1 MSSLREQMIQQ
12 MQLKGYS
19 QQTIASYLNSIQSLS
34 KHYNQ
39 SPNELTSD
47 QIRLF
52 IQRELIEKQ
61 ISQSYIN
68 QLISALKILFVQ
80 ILHREWDPIAIPRA
94 RLQKKLPVVL
104 STVEVERLLHA
115 LSNLKH
121 RTLLYVAYSSGLRL
135 GELRALKLSDIDS
148 SRMQIRVVQGKG
160 NKDRYT
166 ILSQKALEQL
176 RFYYKY
182 FRPSVWLFET
192 SKGVAMSERTIQ
204 QVFKNALGK
213 SGITKKVSIHSLR
226 HSFATHLMEQGVS
239 LAIIQQLLG
248 HKSLRTTSIY
258 LHVQQYAL
266 NKVKSPLD
274 FLAV

>member
-1 MSSLREQMIQQ
+1 MI
-12 MQLKGYS
+12 
-19 QQTIASYLNSIQSLS
+19 LS
-34 KHYNQ
+34 HA
-39 SPNELTSD
+39 D
-47 QIRLF
+47 Q
-52 IQRELIEKQ
+52 
-61 ISQSYIN
+61 
-68 QLISALKILFVQ
+68 
-80 ILHREWDPIAIPRA
+80 
-94 RLQKKLPVVL
+94 
-104 STVEVERLLHA
+104 
-115 LSNLKH
+115 
-121 RTLLYVAYSSGLRL
+121 
-135 GELRALKLSDIDS
+135 
-148 SRMQIRVVQGKG
+148 VVQGKG

-166 ILSQKALEQL
+166 ILSQKLWSNCDFIINTSGL
-176 RFYYKY
+176 RYGFLK
-182 FRPSVWLFET
+182 RV
-192 SKGVAMSERTIQ
+192 KGVAMSERTIK